1 MANFNERALEL
12 SIMELFKDEGYT
24 HLAGE
29 QIHRK
34 RTEVPLVDDLR
45 QYLYNHYAKDGI
57 TPGEVDGILL
67 RLHNI
72 SGTVAIH
79 KLLCDGFILNRENG
93 TQKDLYAV
101 SSAFPTALCLSMSFP
116 SGI

>member
-1 MANFNERALEL
+1 MTLADIIQIVIGVL
-12 SIMELFKDEGYT
+12 SL
-24 HLAGE
+24 LA
-29 QIHRK
+29 
-34 RTEVPLVDDLR
+34 T
-45 QYLYNHYAKDGI
+45 
-57 TPGEVDGILL
+57 
-67 RLHNI
+67 NI

-79 KLLCDGFILNRENG
+79 KLLCDGFILNRENR